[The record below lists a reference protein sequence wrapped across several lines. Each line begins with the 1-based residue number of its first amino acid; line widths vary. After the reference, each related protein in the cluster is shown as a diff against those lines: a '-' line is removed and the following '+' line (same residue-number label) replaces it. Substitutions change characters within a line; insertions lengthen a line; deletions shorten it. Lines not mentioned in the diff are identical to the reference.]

1 MFEHLFLV
9 ETFIKNIIQMSK
21 RKQQIDA
28 LKSEWMLA
36 EISISYKV
44 KASNLPTVTRA
55 EDIYD
60 FLKEIWN
67 KELINV
73 QEQFVAVFLNNT
85 NKIIGYR
92 VISTGTMK
100 MCLVD
105 IKLLASLALHTMCT
119 AVILAHNHPSGN
131 LVASRQ
137 DEAMT
142 LKVKDTLQLIDV
154 KLIDH
159 LIITEINYYS
169 FGKEGYKESNFS

>member
-1 MFEHLFLV
+1 
-9 ETFIKNIIQMSK
+9 MSK

-119 AVILAHNHPSGN
+119 AVILAHNHRSGN

-137 DEAMT
+137 DEAIT
-142 LKVKDTLQLIDV
+142 FKVKEALALIDV
-154 KLIDH
+154 RLIDH
-159 LIITEINYYS
+159 VIISDRAFISMTA
-169 FGKEGYKESNFS
+169 EGIL